1 MSDKLSLIFKKA
13 LTSKIFKN
21 REILRPDYIPDE
33 LPHRDEQITKLAE
46 ILAPALRGYRPSNV
60 FIYGKPGTGKT
71 AVTKYVLRR
80 LVSEAININS
90 IVRDIYVNCRDR
102 CTNYSVLEGICL
114 GLGKEVPFTG
124 LSIPELFRR
133 TLLAL
138 ESIEGLAILIL
149 DEVDSLIK
157 KSGDDI
163 LYQLTRT
170 NTNLR
175 KSKLSIIG
183 ITNDLKF
190 MEYLD
195 SRIRSGLGEE
205 EILFPPYNA
214 MELENILS
222 KRALSAFYEGVLSSS
237 VIPLCAALAA
247 RDYGDCRRALDLLRI
262 SGEIAERENSPI
274 VEEKHVRMAQI
285 ESEHDKVVEGIATLP
300 LHTKLVLIAIYLI
313 EKSKKNVTI
322 TTGEVYNVYK
332 NLCKKI
338 SFDFVTQRR
347 VSDLINEL
355 DTLGLINSK
364 LISMGR
370 YGRTKIIKLAVEE
383 RSLKEALKD
392 DVRLQSIISQ
402 LTDL

>member
-13 LTSKIFKN
+13 LASKIFKN

-33 LPHRDEQITKLAE
+33 LPHRDEQIIKLAE
-46 ILAPALRGYRPSNV
+46 ILAPALKSYRPSNV

-80 LVSEAININS
+80 LISEATNVNS
-90 IVRDIYVNCRDR
+90 IIKDVYVNCRDR
-102 CTNYSVLEGICL
+102 CTNYSILEGICL
-114 GLGKEVPFTG
+114 GLGKDVPFTG

-138 ESIEGLAILIL
+138 ESVKGLVILVL
-149 DEVDSLIK
+149 DEIDSLIK

-170 NTNLR
+170 NASLHR
-175 KSKLSIIG
+175 SKLSIIG

-190 MEYLD
+190 MDYLD

-214 MELENILS
+214 MELEDILS
-222 KRALSAFYEGVLSSS
+222 RRALSAFYEGVLSSS

-262 SGEIAERENSPI
+262 SGEIAEREGSFV

-300 LHTKLVLIAIYLI
+300 LHAKLILIAVYLI
-313 EKSKKNVTI
+313 EKSRGSGKI

-332 NLCKKI
+332 DLCKRV

-347 VSDLINEL
+347 ASDLINEL
-355 DTLGLINSK
+355 DTLGLINTK
-364 LISMGR
+364 LVSMGR

-392 DVRLQSIISQ
+392 DVRLQGIIS
-402 LTDL
+402 

>member
-1 MSDKLSLIFKKA
+1 LSDKLSLIFKKA
-13 LTSKIFKN
+13 LASRIFKN

-33 LPHRDEQITKLAE
+33 LPHRDDQIIKLAE
-46 ILAPALRGYRPSNV
+46 ILAPALKGYRPSNV

-71 AVTKYVLRR
+71 AVTRYVLRR
-80 LVSEAININS
+80 LISEAMSINS
-90 IVRDIYVNCRDR
+90 IVKDIYVNCRDR
-102 CTNYSVLEGICL
+102 YTNYSILEGICL

-138 ESIEGLAILIL
+138 ESTEGLVILVL

-170 NTNLR
+170 NTNLH

-214 MELENILS
+214 MELEDILGR
-222 KRALSAFYEGVLSSS
+222 RALSAFYEGVLSPS

-274 VEEKHVRMAQI
+274 VKEEHVRMAQI

-300 LHTKLVLIAIYLI
+300 LHAKLVLIAIYLI
-313 EKSKKNVTI
+313 EKSKGNGTI

-332 NLCKKI
+332 NLCRKI
-338 SFDFVTQRR
+338 SFDSVTQRR

-364 LISMGR
+364 LVSMGR

-392 DVRLQSIISQ
+392 DARLQNIIS
-402 LTDL
+402 

>member
-13 LTSKIFKN
+13 LASRIFKN

-33 LPHRDEQITKLAE
+33 LPHRDDQIIKLAE
-46 ILAPALRGYRPSNV
+46 ILAPALKGYRPSNV

-71 AVTKYVLRR
+71 AVTRYVLRR
-80 LVSEAININS
+80 LISEAMSINS
-90 IVRDIYVNCRDR
+90 IVKDIYVNCRDR
-102 CTNYSVLEGICL
+102 YTNYSILEGICL

-138 ESIEGLAILIL
+138 ESTEGLVILVL

-170 NTNLR
+170 NTNLH

-214 MELENILS
+214 MELEDILGR
-222 KRALSAFYEGVLSSS
+222 RALSAFYEGVLSPS

-274 VEEKHVRMAQI
+274 VKEEHVRMAQI

-300 LHTKLVLIAIYLI
+300 LHAKLVLIAIYLI
-313 EKSKKNVTI
+313 EKSKGNGTI

-332 NLCKKI
+332 NLCRKI
-338 SFDFVTQRR
+338 SFDSVTQRR

-364 LISMGR
+364 LVSMGR

-392 DVRLQSIISQ
+392 DARLQNIIS
-402 LTDL
+402 